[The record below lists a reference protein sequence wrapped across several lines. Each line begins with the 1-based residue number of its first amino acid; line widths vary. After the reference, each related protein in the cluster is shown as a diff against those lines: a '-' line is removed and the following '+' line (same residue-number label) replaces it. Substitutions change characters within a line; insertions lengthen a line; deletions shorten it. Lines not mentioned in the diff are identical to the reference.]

1 MTQLQSKMSKR
12 IRAGKSYKT
21 YLFVS
26 DSGKVQRIASRD
38 LYSASISLFNRFG
51 NSDFS
56 LIKIC

>member
-1 MTQLQSKMSKR
+1 MTSLQKQQGKR
-12 IRAGKSYKT
+12 IKSGKSYKT

-38 LYSASISLFNRFG
+38 LYQASISLFNRFG
-51 NSDFS
+51 SIDFS